1 MGTPVQTGTWTGDT
15 NGQMS
20 IIDYSAD
27 WTLLNERLNTLIIA
41 VNDLTT
47 ALTAPGSGVLA
58 NQLVAFNASFGP
70 AGANTPGM
78 VAHAIKG
85 NAAANLNAAGH
96 LAQAADNLNT
106 IGSTLQTNH
115 DDLTGNISAN
125 LATLAASASVMIAQG
140 ADKNAFEK
148 AATQAALKRSN
159 LPEVE
164 VPQPD
169 IEQTI
174 KKSITD
180 ASYVSAQTKATGFIS
195 EQISD
200 ALSFGSDVVG
210 AQLLKVDFIAEGAAK
225 WEQAKL
231 SLTGK
236 NTATTDASQQTN
248 DTSAVTLINGG
259 PVATVTVQT

>member
-1 MGTPVQTGTWTGDT
+1 MSTFTIGQLTGDT
-15 NGQMS
+15 NGTLTGQNYQGAFTS
-20 IIDYSAD
+20 IKESIDNLTAAITQLDTNLSAQ
-27 WTLLNERLNTLIIA
+27 
-41 VNDLTT
+41 LTT
-47 ALTAPGSGVLA
+47 MNTQALAA
-58 NQLVAFNASFGP
+58 FGP
-70 AGANTPGM
+70 AGANTTGM
-78 VAHAIKG
+78 IAHAIKG

-96 LAQAADNLNT
+96 FAQAADNLNT
-106 IGSTLQTNH
+106 IGSILQTNH

-169 IEQTI
+169 IEQII

-210 AQLLKVDFIAEGAAK
+210 AQLLKVDLIATGANK

-236 NTATTDASQQTN
+236 NTATTDQSQQTN

-259 PVATVTVQT
+259 PVATVTIQT

>member
-1 MGTPVQTGTWTGDT
+1 MGTPVATGTWSGDT
-15 NGQMS
+15 NGTMS
-20 IIDYSAD
+20 VIDYSAD
-27 WTLLNERLNTLIIA
+27 WTLLNERLNFLITA
-41 VNDLTT
+41 VNDLTA
-47 ALTAPGSGVLA
+47 ALTTSMTTLNTQSLA
-58 NQLVAFNASFGP
+58 AFGP
-70 AGANTPGM
+70 GGSSTPGM
-78 VAHAIKG
+78 IAHAIKG
-85 NAAANLNAAGH
+85 NALANLDAAGH

-115 DDLTGNISAN
+115 DDLTGKIGAN
-125 LATLAASASVMIAQG
+125 LATLSASASVMIAQG
-140 ADKNAFEK
+140 ADKAAFEK

-180 ASYVSAQTKATGFIS
+180 AGYVSAQTKATGFITD
-195 EQISD
+195 QITD
-200 ALSFGSDVVG
+200 ALQFGTDVVG
-210 AQLLKVDFIAEGAAK
+210 AQLLKVDFIADGIGK

-236 NTATTDASQQTN
+236 NTATTDGSQQTN
-248 DTSAVTLINGG
+248 NSSAVAVINGA
-259 PVATVTVQT
+259 PTAAAISQT